1 MSTSPEPMLS
11 HEEIKSLLAPYAL
24 HALDDDDLQTIE
36 SHLATC
42 AECADEFADLVE
54 TSSMIAL
61 TEIEAP
67 PTKLWGRIET
77 GMRAK
82 NQENQENQP
91 TTPETAAS
99 DEITRS
105 TAATVVLLDQHRARR
120 RTSIRSA
127 VLGAAAAAAV
137 LVPITTFV
145 VQPGTPSIAAL
156 ADRAASSDGARRI
169 SLNSPDNTK
178 LGEVILDANGHGYF
192 RSQSMTDLP
201 EGKTYQLWT
210 IVDGTPV
217 SVGVLGRSPKTAA
230 FTADN
235 QLQAVAVSIENA
247 SGAVSPSTPIGVASL
262 N

>member
-24 HALDDDDLQTIE
+24 HALDDDDLQTVE

-42 AECADEFADLVE
+42 TECADEFADLVE

-67 PTKLWGRIET
+67 PIKLWGRIET
-77 GMRAK
+77 GMRA
-82 NQENQENQP
+82 ENVESEP
-91 TTPETAAS
+91 TTTETAAS
-99 DEITRS
+99 EELTRS
-105 TAATVVLLDQHRARR
+105 TAAPVVSLDQHRARR

-127 VLGAAAAAAV
+127 MLGAAAAAAV

-156 ADRAASSDGARRI
+156 ADRAASTDGARRI

-192 RSQSMTDLP
+192 RSQSMTELP

-247 SGAVSPSTPIGVASL
+247 SGAVSPSTPIGVAALS
-262 N
+262 